1 MSQCTIP
8 NWHDPLVIQD
18 PYPAYAVLR
27 RESPVAWDQGR
38 GIWIVSSHQDCQK
51 ILKDPRFLSNR
62 SSQFLQQYAAEEQ
75 AELKELFEGL
85 NYLAIYQDG
94 AVHAAIRGPLVRAFA
109 MRTQASFCGA
119 IEDELGSIFDG
130 LKGQKEV
137 DLFQSL
143 ALRLPLAVIS
153 RVLQI
158 PLDKSRELHGW
169 SSDIARFLDQS
180 TNINLARKALTALRN
195 FQSYLRPLIHQR
207 EQSGAQDLLSLLAGL
222 QASDAGVSKDDI
234 VGNLILVFM
243 AGHETTMA
251 LIANGIH
258 LIWSRPDLL
267 DTLRQERS
275 LIPRAVEEVM
285 RFDSPAQRIG
295 RRIGED
301 LLWNGSHAFKK
312 GQFVQVLLGAA
323 NRDEN
328 EFERADEFHIHR
340 EKNQHLGFG
349 SGAHYCVGAQLAR
362 LEASLAFSRLM
373 DWFPNM
379 ALVDQGAPYFSN
391 LSLRCRTSVRVK
403 LY

>member
-1 MSQCTIP
+1 
-8 NWHDPLVIQD
+8 
-18 PYPAYAVLR
+18 
-27 RESPVAWDQGR
+27 
-38 GIWIVSSHQDCQK
+38 
-51 ILKDPRFLSNR
+51 
-62 SSQFLQQYAAEEQ
+62 
-75 AELKELFEGL
+75 
-85 NYLAIYQDG
+85 
-94 AVHAAIRGPLVRAFA
+94 
-109 MRTQASFCGA
+109 
-119 IEDELGSIFDG
+119 
-130 LKGQKEV
+130 
-137 DLFQSL
+137 
-143 ALRLPLAVIS
+143 
-153 RVLQI
+153 
-158 PLDKSRELHGW
+158 
-169 SSDIARFLDQS
+169 
-180 TNINLARKALTALRN
+180 
-195 FQSYLRPLIHQR
+195 
-207 EQSGAQDLLSLLAGL
+207 
-222 QASDAGVSKDDI
+222 
-234 VGNLILVFM
+234 
-243 AGHETTMA
+243 
-251 LIANGIH
+251 
-258 LIWSRPDLL
+258 
-267 DTLRQERS
+267 
-275 LIPRAVEEVM
+275 M